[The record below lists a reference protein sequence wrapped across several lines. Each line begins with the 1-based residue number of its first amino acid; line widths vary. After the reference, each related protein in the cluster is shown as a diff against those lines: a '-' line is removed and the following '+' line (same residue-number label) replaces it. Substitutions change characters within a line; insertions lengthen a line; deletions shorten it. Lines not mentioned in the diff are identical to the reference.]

1 MSTTA
6 HADSQLSEFNRTR
19 LGKSTNR
26 PNPKKIPAN
35 MNTSAIPGMNHRII
49 LQLAAIAF
57 LAAAGTG
64 TAETITITP
73 DECPLK
79 PVTPVP

>member
-1 MSTTA
+1 MQILSYPSSTA
-6 HADSQLSEFNRTR
+6 
-19 LGKSTNR
+19 LGLENPPTD
-26 PNPKKIPAN
+26 PTPKKIPAN